1 MMGKV
6 RFGIVGTSNIANI
19 FLKAASKVKDFE
31 LVAIYS
37 RNLEKA
43 REFGMSHGASIFLM
57 I

>member
-43 REFGMSHGASIFLM
+43 REFGMSHGASIFF
-57 I
+57 